1 MSICSPWRPDDAV
14 TCKARVLVIEDE
26 RRSRQFLRTILVG
39 YGYRLTEVDTGAAGV
54 KHSQTCA
61 PDVIVLDLGL
71 PDMDGIEV
79 IRTIRKSSVVP
90 ILVTSARDRSIGA
103 VAALNAGANDYLRKP
118 FEIGQ
123 LQSRI
128 NSLIQ
133 NARRPC
139 DLGNEDFITDHLRVD
154 CKQRRVFVDDREI
167 QLSPTEYGIL
177 LSLIVHAGGVVTL
190 DQLCKEQAT
199 SRGALNELLVR
210 TGMMQLRCKIEGDA
224 MQSRY
229 VQAEPGV
236 GYRLVLD

>member
-1 MSICSPWRPDDAV
+1 MSICSPWPPDDAV

-54 KHSQTCA
+54 KQSLPSA
-61 PDVIVLDLGL
+61 RDVIVLDLGL
-71 PDMDGIEV
+71 PDMDDIEV
-79 IRTIRKSSVVP
+79 IRTIRKSSVLP

-103 VAALNAGANDYLRKP
+103 VTALNAGANDYLRKP

-139 DLGNEDFITDHLRVD
+139 DLGNEDFITDHLRV
-154 CKQRRVFVDDREI
+154 
-167 QLSPTEYGIL
+167 
-177 LSLIVHAGGVVTL
+177 
-190 DQLCKEQAT
+190 
-199 SRGALNELLVR
+199 
-210 TGMMQLRCKIEGDA
+210 
-224 MQSRY
+224 
-229 VQAEPGV
+229 
-236 GYRLVLD
+236 